1 MKAMKE
7 LQRCVEDGVTK
18 KGGGATEEEEGEG
31 AAEGEAGRDGRKG
44 KVLSPEK
51 MQAKILKRP
60 RVKRGVVNCASALT
74 GGRKRK
80 EKE

>member
-1 MKAMKE
+1 MSKMVLQKGAPKE
-7 LQRCVEDGVTK
+7 EEEEEE
-18 KGGGATEEEEGEG
+18 EEEEGG
-31 AAEGEAGRDGRKG
+31 AEDEAGRDGRKG